1 MVNCDKNCTYIFDCL
16 TYENNDLA
24 AWVECV
30 GVPNVLNLEVDEKEQ
45 IMRTRKKAE
54 GDLGAEI
61 SEDEKNKAKENMQ
74 KANNFTEKI
83 K

>member
-1 MVNCDKNCTYIFDCL
+1 MKKILNYYKNMIQNDKNCTYIFDCL

-30 GVPNVLNLEVDEKEQ
+30 GVPNIINIEVDEKEQ

-54 GDLGAEI
+54 GDLGA
-61 SEDEKNKAKENMQ
+61 
-74 KANNFTEKI
+74 
-83 K
+83 